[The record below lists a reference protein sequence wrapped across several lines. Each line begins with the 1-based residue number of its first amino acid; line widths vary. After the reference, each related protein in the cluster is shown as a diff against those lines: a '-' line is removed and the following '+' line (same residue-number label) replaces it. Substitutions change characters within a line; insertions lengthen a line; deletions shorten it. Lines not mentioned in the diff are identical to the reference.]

1 MKMNFKVDNCT
12 SLKERL
18 VEDVEGE
25 FTSNYFLQEEFV
37 PPQDEGLKE
46 PQQDG

>member
-1 MKMNFKVDNCT
+1 M
-12 SLKERL
+12 
-18 VEDVEGE
+18 EDVEGE
-25 FTSNYFLQEEFV
+25 STSHYSLKEEFV